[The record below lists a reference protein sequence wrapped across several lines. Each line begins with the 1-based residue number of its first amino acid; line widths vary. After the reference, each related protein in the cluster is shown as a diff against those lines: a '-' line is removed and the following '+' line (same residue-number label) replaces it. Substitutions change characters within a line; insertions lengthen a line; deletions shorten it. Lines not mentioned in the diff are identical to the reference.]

1 MPLLPPVHRGD
12 WIAINQNFAKVNAKL
27 DETAAVRHYSLS
39 VEELTLENFTQGS
52 VLFVNASKQ
61 IAEDNDKLF
70 WDLANFRLGI
80 GTASPGE
87 MLDVKGTGVL
97 YALKIYEPGEA
108 AFIYLYDQDAE
119 ESLNFQMSNT
129 HGYMSVVGTNPG
141 SFFLQYSGL
150 GNLILFAGV
159 TEGLTPAF
167 ALKGYKTGDALRQFA
182 AKISPDENDTVL
194 FYDVNNFRFDGTV
207 LATSFTDDTA
217 TLTGGELLDLTT
229 IEATTTLGI
238 EIGDVQQLNL
248 TDGKLAPT
256 TDSDIDLGDATHY
269 FKDAYIDSITAS
281 GTVTVDNLIAT
292 TSVSTDLIN
301 EISGS
306 GNGVTIDSV
315 LLKDNA
321 VTADT
326 VTASTF
332 SVDAAT
338 SNHSILDVFDDLTFY
353 NTNTA
358 KDIKFFTQI
367 GEVSNLTLQL
377 EGATNKAIMTNAAI
391 TNLAA
396 TNIGAFNLTG
406 KLTAGANEIEGSAFD
421 INGGTLNGIDSGAT
435 IGTLTLADGSI
446 TDSGGAISFGDE
458 NLTTTGQ
465 AGIGTAVD
473 STATLRVQKAGTTCY
488 RGAWLSSY
496 YYGSS
501 SPQAG
506 AYCLSYGQNTATAA
520 KSYGGDFYAIHLAN
534 SFENAPDGGYAQSAG
549 GSFTARDNTGRTYT
563 RTGTGYH
570 ILEASHFDI
579 VNAAGNWTTNNP
591 PVTTYML
598 HIEDTPTGYGS
609 NHTHWAIYSAGGDS
623 SHAGDFRIGSNVAP
637 TVALDV
643 TGAAKIGDGTNE
655 LQVSSTGDVIF
666 AGTAGLAFA
675 EIYISDNDVA
685 QTIGTGATYTKL
697 TGTATNGVSNNCTAD
712 GANTKITITKA
723 GIYKIS
729 AHFDG
734 KSDTANVEFEGAIFV
749 DGTIQNNC
757 RCKVEF
763 IAADKNCSSSIVGL
777 LDVAATKD
785 IDFRVRHDNGG
796 DVDLT
801 IGSANISVIQIGG
814 T

>member
-1 MPLLPPVHRGD
+1 MDMQEILRGLVVLRD
-12 WIAINQNFAKVNAKL
+12 
-27 DETAAVRHYSLS
+27 
-39 VEELTLENFTQGS
+39 GS
-52 VLFVNASKQ
+52 Q
-61 IAEDNDKLF
+61 
-70 WDLANFRLGI
+70 
-80 GTASPGE
+80 
-87 MLDVKGTGVL
+87 
-97 YALKIYEPGEA
+97 
-108 AFIYLYDQDAE
+108 
-119 ESLNFQMSNT
+119 
-129 HGYMSVVGTNPG
+129 
-141 SFFLQYSGL
+141 
-150 GNLILFAGV
+150 
-159 TEGLTPAF
+159 GLTADWDAGAF
-167 ALKGYKTGDALRQFA
+167 
-182 AKISPDENDTVL
+182 
-194 FYDVNNFRFDGTV
+194 
-207 LATSFTDDTA
+207 
-217 TLTGGELLDLTT
+217 
-229 IEATTTLGI
+229 
-238 EIGDVQQLNL
+238 
-248 TDGKLAPT
+248 
-256 TDSDIDLGDATHY
+256 
-269 FKDAYIDSITAS
+269 SITANS
-281 GTVTVDNLIAT
+281 FI
-292 TSVSTDLIN
+292 TDT
-301 EISGS
+301 ISEEGA
-306 GNGVTIDSV
+306 GNGVTIDGV

-338 SNHSILDVFDDLTFY
+338 NNHSILDVFDDLTFY

-377 EGATNKAIMTNAAI
+377 EGATNTAAMANAAI
-391 TNLAA
+391 TNLTA

-435 IGTLTLADGSI
+435 IGTLTLANGSI
-446 TDSGGAISFGDE
+446 TDSGGAISFGNE
-458 NLTTTGQ
+458 NLLT
-465 AGIGTAVD
+465 
-473 STATLRVQKAGTTCY
+473 
-488 RGAWLSSY
+488 
-496 YYGSS
+496 
-501 SPQAG
+501 
-506 AYCLSYGQNTATAA
+506 
-520 KSYGGDFYAIHLAN
+520 
-534 SFENAPDGGYAQSAG
+534 
-549 GSFTARDNTGRTYT
+549 
-563 RTGTGYH
+563 TGTGKFAYLG
-570 ILEASHFDI
+570 INTTPDSSAGIINSQTGLTSTYQGMSIDITGEPSVANQQYRSMGFAARLASSSDNVSELSGVSGDIAVALNSGYTGTCAEASGFKASISIANHFASPPTFSDVALFRGVALSLI
-579 VNAAGNWTTNNP
+579 AGV
-591 PVTTYML
+591 PVTAAYGL
-598 HIEDTPTGYGS
+598 KLPAITGATA
-609 NHTHWAIYSAGGDS
+609 NWAIYSAGGDS

-697 TGTATNGVSNNCTAD
+697 TGTATNGAANNCTAD

-757 RCKVEF
+757 RCKIEF
-763 IAADKNCSSSIVGL
+763 VAADKNCSSSIVGL